1 MEDPAANLSLPPSL
15 EDENISLPGFVEIA
29 TVPTL
34 APIGLRFSP
43 TFSPGDLLGNRFR
56 ILKFVARGG
65 MGEVYEVEDLELQ
78 EAIALKT
85 VLPAIARDPNALALL
100 KSEVQLSRKVTHPN
114 VCRIFDLACH
124 RSTSSDEPP
133 IWFLTMELLKGHTL
147 TQEIQR
153 VGKLSEDRALRLAL
167 QMADGLEA
175 VRRAH
180 IVHGDFKSSNVLL
193 VPLSDGSS
201 RAVITDFGLARALE
215 TAKDSHTARV
225 GTPAFMAPEQVKGEA
240 LSSRTDVYSFGVVLY
255 EMVTGQWPFNADT
268 PERIAEKRLTEA
280 PTPPVRFVPKLD
292 PVWNRV
298 ILRCLEREPSK
309 RYETTIAAMDEITG
323 RSRYRS
329 LIVSVALLL
338 VCLVGGVMALA
349 RYEEWG
355 PFRPKPQIAVLGW
368 RNRSGNPAFNWI
380 STELSERMTGILE
393 AKTRDAVVP
402 LQDIDRAKIE
412 FSIPTN
418 RDLEKEDLNQFRT
431 ALGANSFVT
440 GSYDVRNSR
449 VIVDG
454 VLQNFNGN
462 PVARF
467 HEEGSADNLAQIVGS
482 IGASLAPKLDSKETS
497 QAVLDSSASIYP
509 KTPEGRRLYFE
520 ALEQLRSFDA
530 VSAKNKLQQVIVLEK
545 DSVGAHAALAD
556 AWARLKYD
564 NEAISEGKIAAQLAR
579 EQNLP
584 PELVQ
589 ATEARY
595 AELQQRWSDASKLY
609 ESLHTFIPDQL
620 KYSLAYA
627 NALTK
632 DGQSGRSLQFL
643 DKLSLSPSPV
653 GDDPRIQALRSEA
666 FTKESKFAEELKAAQ
681 ASLAYATQRREKLMQ
696 AKAQLEI
703 CWAQQNTGD
712 SKNAIDACQTA
723 QNIFSTFE
731 DTVNA
736 AVALNG
742 EANIKMQQGD
752 YKGAREAYQQV
763 LAITQHAGAEVD
775 TAGALLNI
783 AKSEIYLGDAGQ
795 AEEHLHQSIDLAQ
808 RIESH
813 SNESRARILLG
824 SVLSD
829 AGKKDDAAQQ
839 YEEALKAGEQTGD
852 RDVQAFA
859 WSGLGQLSLDRN
871 DLHTAEDDFRKAL
884 GLRNDM
890 REPAGI
896 GKLQLRLASV
906 LLARRE
912 VTPAGELAEKALATA
927 KKLGDTGM
935 TADALYSLAE
945 VDLSNNDVADSI
957 EKSNR
962 AVGLYKN
969 LEDPDSEAKAYLLT
983 ARAYLKE
990 HQVKPGTEQIAKAQA
1005 LTGITEETRRDIA
1018 ELSKQAGTQTAY

>member
-15 EDENISLPGFVEIA
+15 EDENISLPRFVEIA
-29 TVPTL
+29 TVPTVV
-34 APIGLRFSP
+34 PTGLRFSP

-65 MGEVYEVEDLELQ
+65 MGEVYEAEDLELQ

-124 RSTSSDEPP
+124 RSTSPDKPP

-193 VPLSDGSS
+193 VPLSDGSL

-298 ILRCLEREPSK
+298 ILRCLEREPAK

-338 VCLVGGVMALA
+338 VCLVGGVLA
-349 RYEEWG
+349 RYKEWG

-368 RNRSGNPAFNWI
+368 RNRSGDPAFNWV
-380 STELSERMTGILE
+380 STELSERLTGVLE

-402 LQDIDRAKIE
+402 QQDIDRAKIE
-412 FSIPTN
+412 FSIPTD

-440 GSYDVRNSR
+440 GSYDVHNSH

-462 PVARF
+462 PIARF
-467 HEEGSADNLAQIVGS
+467 HEEGSADNLAQIVET
-482 IGASLAPKLDSKETS
+482 IAASLAPKLDSKETS

-520 ALEQLRSFDA
+520 ALEKLRSFDA
-530 VSAKNKLQQVIVLEK
+530 VSAKNKLQQVIALEK

-556 AWARLKYD
+556 AWALLKYD
-564 NEAISEGKIAAQLAR
+564 DEAINEGKIAAQLAG

-632 DGQSGRSLQFL
+632 DGQPGRSLQFL
-643 DKLSLSPSPV
+643 DKLSQNPSPV

-666 FTKESKFAEELKAAQ
+666 FTQESRFAEELNAAQ
-681 ASLAYATQRREKLMQ
+681 ASLTYATRRREKLMQ
-696 AKAQLEI
+696 AKAELEI
-703 CWAQQNTGD
+703 CWAQRNTGD
-712 SKNAIDACQTA
+712 SKNAIEACQTA

-752 YKGAREAYQQV
+752 YKGAHGAYQQV

-775 TAGALLNI
+775 TAGALLNL

-795 AEEHLHQSIDLAQ
+795 AEAHLHQSIDLAQ

-839 YEEALKAGEQTGD
+839 YEAALKVGEQTGD

-871 DLHTAEDDFRKAL
+871 DLRTAEEDFRKAL
-884 GLRNDM
+884 SLRDGM
-890 REPAGI
+890 GELAGI

-906 LLARRE
+906 LLARQE
-912 VTPAGELAEKALATA
+912 VTPAGELAQKALATA

-945 VDLSNNDVADSI
+945 VDLSNNDVAGSI

-962 AVGLYKN
+962 AVALYKT

-990 HQVKPGTEQIAKAQA
+990 HQVKAGMEQIATAHA
-1005 LTGITEETRRDIA
+1005 LPGITEETKRDLA
-1018 ELSKQAGTQTAY
+1018 ELSKQAETQTAH

>member
-29 TVPTL
+29 TVPIVAST
-34 APIGLRFSP
+34 GLRFSP

-65 MGEVYEVEDLELQ
+65 MGEVYEAEDLELQ

-124 RSTSSDEPP
+124 RSASPDNPP

-153 VGKLSEDRALRLAL
+153 GGKLSEDRALRLAL
-167 QMADGLEA
+167 QMADGLDA

-193 VPLSDGSS
+193 VPLSDGSL

-215 TAKDSHTARV
+215 TAKDSHAASV

-268 PERIAEKRLTEA
+268 PERIAAKRLTEV

-298 ILRCLEREPSK
+298 ILRCLEREPAK

-323 RSRYRS
+323 RSRYRN

-338 VCLVGGVMALA
+338 VCLVGGVLA
-349 RYEEWG
+349 RYKGWG

-368 RNRSGNPAFNWI
+368 RNRSGDPAFNWV
-380 STELSERMTGILE
+380 STELSERLTGILE

-402 LQDIDRAKIE
+402 QQDIDRAKIE
-412 FSIPTN
+412 FSIPTD

-440 GSYDVRNSR
+440 GSYDVQNSR

-462 PVARF
+462 PIARF
-467 HEEGSADNLAQIVGS
+467 HEEGSADNLAQIVGN
-482 IGASLAPKLDSKETS
+482 IATSLAPKLDSKETS

-564 NEAISEGKIAAQLAR
+564 DEAINEGKIAAQLAG

-595 AELQQRWSDASKLY
+595 AELQQRWSDASKLF

-632 DGQSGRSLQFL
+632 DGQPGRSLQFL
-643 DKLSLSPSPV
+643 DKLSQNPSPV

-666 FTKESKFAEELKAAQ
+666 FTQESRFAEELKAAQ
-681 ASLAYATQRREKLMQ
+681 ASLAYATRRREKLMQ
-696 AKAQLEI
+696 AKAELEI
-703 CWAQQNTGD
+703 CWAQRNTGD
-712 SKNAIDACQTA
+712 SKNAIEACQTA
-723 QNIFSTFE
+723 QSIFSTFE
-731 DTVNA
+731 DTVSA

-752 YKGAREAYQQV
+752 YKGAQEAYQQV

-775 TAGALLNI
+775 TAGALLNL
-783 AKSEIYLGDAGQ
+783 AKSEIYLGDASQ
-795 AEEHLHQSIDLAQ
+795 AEAHLHQSIDLAQ

-829 AGKKDDAAQQ
+829 AGQKDDAAQQ
-839 YEEALKAGEQTGD
+839 YEAALKVGEQTGD

-871 DLHTAEDDFRKAL
+871 DLRTAEDDFRKAL
-884 GLRNDM
+884 SLRNEM
-890 REPAGI
+890 GEPAGI

-945 VDLSNNDVADSI
+945 VDLSNNDIADSI
-957 EKSNR
+957 EKSTR
-962 AVGLYKN
+962 SVALYKN

-990 HQVKPGTEQIAKAQA
+990 HQVKAGMEQIATAHA
-1005 LTGITEETRRDIA
+1005 LPGITEETRRDLD
-1018 ELSKQAGTQTAY
+1018 EFSKQTETHR